1 VLDYNTCRKFK
12 RLLKLSSYL
21 NIALGGY
28 MKLLVVTAS
37 VRKGRAGKKVGDWF
51 VSQVEKHGQFE
62 VDHVDL
68 KELNLSYEL
77 PEMLPS
83 MVQNS
88 DYAEEEDRIWA
99 KHVNEADA
107 VVFVSPEYNHGIPAS
122 LKNALDHLAS
132 EWNNKPTG
140 FVGYGAAGAPYAQ
153 ANLSLIAGWLK
164 LDIVTQRVGISEI
177 WAAFN
182 EQGELAFA
190 EHHEHDAKNLL
201 DALVKKT
208 QA

>member
-1 VLDYNTCRKFK
+1 
-12 RLLKLSSYL
+12 
-21 NIALGGY
+21 

-51 VSQVEKHGQFE
+51 VSQVEKDGRFE

-88 DYAEEEDRIWA
+88 DYAEEEDRTWA
-99 KHVNEADA
+99 KHVNDADA
-107 VVFVSPEYNHGIPAS
+107 VVFVSPEYNHGMPAS
-122 LKNALDHLAS
+122 LKNALDHLGS
-132 EWNNKPTG
+132 EWNSKPTG

-153 ANLSLIAGWLK
+153 ANLSLVAGWLK
-164 LDIVTQRVGISEI
+164 LDIVTPRVGIPEI
-177 WAAFN
+177 WAAFD
-182 EQGELAFA
+182 QDGTLAHA
-190 EHHEHDAKNLL
+190 DYHEHQASSVI
-201 DALVKKT
+201 DALAKKVS
-208 QA
+208 A